1 MVEKKPSAI
10 RALSDEEAL
19 QESSLEYEHRGGLTL
34 EFWLGELARR
44 DQANAT
50 RTMKQ
55 LTIWITVMT
64 AVMTIATV
72 VNVVLFAA
80 K

>member
-19 QESSLEYEHRGGLTL
+19 RESSLEYEHQGGLTL

-50 RTMKQ
+50 HAMER

-64 AVMTIATV
+64 AVMTIATL
-72 VNVVLFAA
+72 VNVILFAA
-80 K
+80 Q